1 MPAAGARYV
10 AEAGRKSFSWGVF
23 GLLCIGLGLIEGCS
37 IGPKYT
43 KPIAQTPPSYK
54 EIGNW
59 KPAEPSDAARKDNWW
74 EVFNDPELNSLE
86 EKLTVSNQTLRGAQ
100 DRFLEARAQLKFT
113 R

>member
-1 MPAAGARYV
+1 MLAAGAWNPS
-10 AEAGRKSFSWGVF
+10 KSDKKFVSWNILA
-23 GLLCIGLGLIEGCS
+23 LLCVGLSLIEGCS
-37 IGPKYT
+37 VGPKYA

-54 EIGNW
+54 EMGNW
-59 KPAEPSDAARKDNWW
+59 KPAEPSDAPRKDNWW
-74 EVFNDPELNSLE
+74 EVFKDPELNSLE